1 MSEDSIKENR
11 ILRENFNKRNTGLKH
26 KNYKTLSMNIKEYLH
41 MERVISH
48 FGRHIRKDASSL

>member
-26 KNYKTLSMNIKEYLH
+26 KNYKTLFKYT
-41 MERVISH
+41 
-48 FGRHIRKDASSL
+48 KDPNQYIFMFIN